1 MKPLMSRKVRR
12 GERLAEWE
20 SSEHQ
25 ATYDGLMEFAARQ
38 KARMQ
43 AAQAKP
49 AANIAQLR
57 KGAKA

>member
-38 KARMQ
+38 KARMV
-43 AAQAKP
+43 AAQAKSTVT
-49 AANIAQLR
+49 QLKR
-57 KGAKA
+57 KESK